1 MKISSRSL
9 TDGQPID
16 GAYAFCVPATEG
28 HVALS
33 SNRNPHIA
41 WSDLPAGTR
50 SLVLICHDPDVPSR
64 GDDVNQEDRSIPADL
79 PRVDFFHWVL
89 IDIDP
94 ALGELPEGAFSS
106 GITVRGKP
114 GPAGPNGTQQG
125 INDYTGWF
133 ASDPDMTGDY
143 HGYDGPCP
151 PWNDSISHR
160 YIFTLYATDL
170 AACPVGGRFTGQ
182 DVRSAIAGH
191 ILGEAALTVR
201 YSLNPAVPA

>member
-1 MKISSRSL
+1 MKIVSKSM

-16 GAYAFCVPATEG
+16 GAFAFCVPAETG

-41 WSDLPAGTR
+41 WSDLPEGTR

-64 GDDVNQEDRSIPADL
+64 GDDVNQEDRQVPADL

-89 IDIDP
+89 VDIDP
-94 ALGELPEGAFSS
+94 DLGELPEGAFSD
-106 GITVRGKP
+106 GVTARGKP
-114 GPAGPNGTQQG
+114 GPDAPLGTQQG
-125 INDYTGWF
+125 INDYTAWF
-133 ASDPDMTGDY
+133 AGDDDMRGDY

-151 PWNDSISHR
+151 PWNDSITHH
-160 YIFTLYATDL
+160 YVFTLYATDL
-170 AACPVGGRFTGQ
+170 AQCPVSGRFPGQ
-182 DVRSAIAGH
+182 DVRTAIAGH
-191 ILGEAALTVR
+191 ILDQAELTVR